1 MFRDF
6 KKYMT
11 IRFYLVIYCFMPL
24 ICNSSI
30 NLRIEGLNSEL
41 NYNVRQKLLN
51 INTNVKYIDSD
62 LKKK

>member
-11 IRFYLVIYCFMPL
+11 IRFYLIIYCFMPL
-24 ICNSSI
+24 ICNSNI

-41 NYNVRQKLLN
+41 NYNVRQKLLH